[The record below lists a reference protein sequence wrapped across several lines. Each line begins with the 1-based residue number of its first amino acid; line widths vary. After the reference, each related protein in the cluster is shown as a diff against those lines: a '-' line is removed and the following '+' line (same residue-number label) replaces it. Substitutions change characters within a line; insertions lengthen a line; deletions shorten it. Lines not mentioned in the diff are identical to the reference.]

1 MGNSYQQL
9 AELTILSLQLIHQ
22 FTMHLPG
29 FCKLSD
35 EDKRTLH
42 KVRSFFNLQFMKVEN
57 YKMNY

>member
-42 KVRSFFNLQFMKVEN
+42 KVRNSSITLKFKNLHKN
-57 YKMNY
+57 Y